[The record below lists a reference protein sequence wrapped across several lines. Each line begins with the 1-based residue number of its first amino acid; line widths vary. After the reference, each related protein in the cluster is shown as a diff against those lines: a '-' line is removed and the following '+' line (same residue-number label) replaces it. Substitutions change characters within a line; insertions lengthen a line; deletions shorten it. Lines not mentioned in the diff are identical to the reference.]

1 MSTND
6 DTFLLAIRGTL
17 KAKTLA
23 EARDIHN
30 ATAGHPDGVAAARA
44 LGDLSHG
51 VYVEL
56 ADTEG
61 KAGELLI
68 LDLWN
73 SFEGFQKFFSDKQV
87 QAGGAMIFESR
98 DPTVWVRAQDIRG
111 FTLPIP
117 MGKEAGCVGLIRG
130 LARSREAARAAF
142 NALTAGSINAA
153 RMAGQISHEVF
164 FLAPSGA
171 ATAATTPPAGQPETI
186 EPIEILGVDVWM
198 DADGM
203 RRFYAEPKH
212 LAPLAGLFV
221 GPPITSMWKRPAGSW
236 VEW

>member
-6 DTFLLAIRGTL
+6 DTFLLAIRGIL
-17 KAKTLA
+17 KAKTLG
-23 EARDIHN
+23 EARDTHN

-44 LGDLSHG
+44 LGDLSHS
-51 VYVEL
+51 VYVEM

-73 SFEGFQKFFSDKQV
+73 SFDGFQKFFSDKQV

-98 DPTVWVRAQDIRG
+98 DPTVWTRAQDIRG

-117 MGKEAGCVGLIRG
+117 MGKEACCVGLIRG

-142 NALTAGSINAA
+142 DALTAGSINAA

-164 FLAPSGA
+164 FLAPSSASPATPGA
-171 ATAATTPPAGQPETI
+171 HPDET
-186 EPIEILGVDVWM
+186 IEILGVDVWM

-221 GPPITSMWKRPAGSW
+221 APPITSMWKRPAGSW

>member
-6 DTFLLAIRGTL
+6 DTFLLAIRGIL

-44 LGDLSHG
+44 LGDLSHR
-51 VYVEL
+51 VYVEM
-56 ADTEG
+56 ADTGG

-73 SFEGFQKFFSDKQV
+73 SFDGLQKFFSDKQV

-117 MGKEAGCVGLIRG
+117 MGKEACCVGLIRG

-142 NALTAGSINAA
+142 DALTAGSINAA
-153 RMAGQISHEVF
+153 RVAGQISHEVF
-164 FLAPSGA
+164 FLTPSGA
-171 ATAATTPPAGQPETI
+171 ATAAPATGQPET
-186 EPIEILGVDVWM
+186 IEILGVDVWM

-203 RRFYAEPKH
+203 GRFYAEPKH

-221 GPPITSMWKRPAGSW
+221 APPITSMWKRPAGSW

>member
-6 DTFLLAIRGTL
+6 DTFLLAIRGIL
-17 KAKTLA
+17 KAKTLG

-44 LGDLSHG
+44 LGDLSHS
-51 VYVEL
+51 VYVGM
-56 ADTEG
+56 ADAGG

-68 LDLWN
+68 LDVWN
-73 SFEGFQKFFSDKQV
+73 SFDGFQKFFGDKQV

-98 DPTVWVRAQDIRG
+98 DPTVWMRARDIRS

-117 MGKEAGCVGLIRG
+117 AGKEARCVGLIRG
-130 LARSREAARAAF
+130 TARSREAARAAF
-142 NALTAGSINAA
+142 DALAAGSINAA

-164 FLAPSGA
+164 FPAPSGPSGG
-171 ATAATTPPAGQPETI
+171 TATTTATGQPETV
-186 EPIEILGVDVWM
+186 EILGVDVWM

-221 GPPITSMWKRPAGSW
+221 APPTTSMWERPAGNW